1 MRGLLSLILGLA
13 ALSLQAQVASVGKL
27 MYRTAAGRA
36 VTLQVVDGGHP
47 AFVTLQREQGDA
59 EVLRQFVLAH
69 SGPERVVEPG
79 MRPLPEKAPLTWKVD
94 AKGDRTLLK
103 GTDATYWRYT
113 PGLVL
118 PMRFKL
124 LKQEWTL
131 MAADLPHRMFVE
143 NP

>member
-1 MRGLLSLILGLA
+1 MRLRSAILLGLA
-13 ALSLQAQVASVGKL
+13 AIGLQAQSLGRL

-47 AFVTLQREQGDA
+47 AFITLQREQGDA
-59 EVLRQFVLAH
+59 EALRQFVLAH
-69 SGPERVVEPG
+69 SGPEKAVDRG
-79 MRPLPEKAPLTWKVD
+79 LLPQAGQAPPAWKVD

-103 GTDATYWRYT
+103 GAEATYWRYT

-118 PMRFKL
+118 PVRFKL
-124 LKQEWTL
+124 LKQEWSL
-131 MAADLPHRMFVE
+131 MAAELPHRMFVE

>member
-1 MRGLLSLILGLA
+1 MGVFRTLLLGLA
-13 ALSLQAQVASVGKL
+13 ALSLQAQALGKL
-27 MYRTAAGRA
+27 MYRTPSGRA

-47 AFVTLQREQGDA
+47 AFITLQREQGDA
-59 EVLRQFVLAH
+59 EALRQFVLTH
-69 SGPERVVEPG
+69 SGPERAVEAG
-79 MRPLPEKAPLTWKVD
+79 MKPLPEKAPATWKVD
-94 AKGDRTLLK
+94 AKGDRTLLLGK
-103 GTDATYWRYT
+103 EATYWRYT

>member
-1 MRGLLSLILGLA
+1 MRGLRPLLLGLA
-13 ALSLQAQVASVGKL
+13 ALSLQAQTLGRL

-59 EVLRQFVLAH
+59 EALRQFVLSH
-69 SGPERVVEPG
+69 SGPEKAVDPG
-79 MRPLPEKAPLTWKVD
+79 LVPQREKAPLTWRVD
-94 AKGDRTLLK
+94 AKGDRTFLQ
-103 GTDATYWRYT
+103 GREATYWRYT

-131 MAADLPHRMFVE
+131 MTADLPHRMFVE

>member
-1 MRGLLSLILGLA
+1 MRILRTFVLGLA
-13 ALSLQAQVASVGKL
+13 ALSLQAQSLGRL

-69 SGPERVVEPG
+69 SGPEKVIDKG
-79 MRPLPEKAPLTWKVD
+79 LLPQREKAPLAWKVD
-94 AKGDRTLLK
+94 AKGDRTLLL
-103 GTDATYWRYT
+103 GAEATYWRYT

-118 PMRFKL
+118 PIRFKL

-131 MAADLPHRMFVE
+131 MTADLPHRMFVE